1 VSLISVTAGKAKVLA
16 NFDRGDGTKGREN
29 VTYSMVLEGG
39 MWRIDDIAY
48 KRPDGTAEDTIRK
61 DLGLK

>member
-1 VSLISVTAGKAKVLA
+1 M
-16 NFDRGDGTKGREN
+16 
-29 VTYSMVLEGG
+29 TYSMVFEGG
-39 MWRIDDIAY
+39 MWRVDDIAY